1 MPSCPLISA
10 VPVCAASSVL
20 FKIGGN
26 ARALH
31 PEIDAVVLLNDLS
44 TQRAV
49 LVFVPVAF
57 LLAALAPNFKAEGRL
72 AAGWPGNGAA
82 AGREVFALLSAGTTA
97 AASHSC
103 ARVAVQCH
111 STIQGECTPSL
122 AGPGDDRVAGE
133 RENASC
139 KNSVR
144 VWSGRT
150 VLNLDHS

>member
-1 MPSCPLISA
+1 MCRRRAAGEPPAGA
-10 VPVCAASSVL
+10 VRAVGAAIGGRAASTSST
-20 FKIGGN
+20 
-26 ARALH
+26 ATA
-31 PEIDAVVLLNDLS
+31 AVAAGPTVDGHAV
-44 TQRAV
+44 RAV
-49 LVFVPVAF
+49 TTVT
-57 LLAALAPNFKAEGRL
+57 
-72 AAGWPGNGAA
+72 
-82 AGREVFALLSAGTTA
+82 AGTTA

-111 STIQGECTPSL
+111 STIQGECTPSH